1 MSKLEILER
10 LIAALKRATLLP
22 DNTMEIDEYKKCVE
36 TMADSEELNSMLFVT
51 ALVEIEKEFGIEITD
66 DYLVMN
72 IFSSVDN
79 LVDLIDSLIKK
90 EGIIAI

>member
-72 IFSSVDN
+72 TVYPTEIISIFRLFYSISN
-79 LVDLIDSLIKK
+79 NKT
-90 EGIIAI
+90 E